1 MQGSG
6 CEGRYVPDTAMAARA
21 TQGSDST
28 ARAGWG
34 SEAEAEL
41 RAAAAQGYEVWR
53 TLTLRLP
60 PAPNP

>member
-1 MQGSG
+1 MEGCG

-21 TQGSDST
+21 NQGDST

-53 TLTLRLP
+53 TLTLRLT